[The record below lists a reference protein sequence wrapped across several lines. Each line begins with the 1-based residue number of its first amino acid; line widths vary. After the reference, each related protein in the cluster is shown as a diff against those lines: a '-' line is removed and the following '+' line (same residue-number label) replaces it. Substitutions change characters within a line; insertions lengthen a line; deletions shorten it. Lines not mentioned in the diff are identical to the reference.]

1 MFWPEVEPGSQ
12 VRFKLADVVCPEL
25 DQVIDKLTENLEV
38 TGRVAFLSDSG
49 NEKDRFA
56 IVEVN
61 GVMCPLIVPVDEI
74 GMFGPD
80 AEEAPVRTV
89 RRL

>member
-1 MFWPEVEPGSQ
+1 MYWPEVGPGSQ
-12 VRFKLADVVCPEL
+12 VRFKLADVVCPEPE
-25 DQVIDKLTENLEV
+25 QVIDKLTETLEV
-38 TGRVAFLSDSG
+38 TGKVVFLSDSG
-49 NEKDRFA
+49 EEKDQFA

-80 AEEAPVRTV
+80 TEGAPVRTA

>member
-12 VRFKLADVVCPEL
+12 VRFKLADVLCPEL
-25 DQVIDKLTENLEV
+25 EQVVEKLTEDLEV

-49 NEKDRFA
+49 NDKDSFA
-56 IVEVN
+56 VVEVD

-80 AEEAPVRTV
+80 AEGAPVRTA